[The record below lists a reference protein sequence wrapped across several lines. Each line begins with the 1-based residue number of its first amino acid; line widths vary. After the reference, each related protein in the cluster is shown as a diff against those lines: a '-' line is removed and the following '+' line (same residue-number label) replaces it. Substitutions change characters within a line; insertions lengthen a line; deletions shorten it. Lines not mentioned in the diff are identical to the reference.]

1 MEIQPDESHA
11 LKGTFASTKLQKDLW
26 WTSSLD
32 TLREMQS
39 SGTIGSS
46 THMAYPYGDLD
57 GEDEGGQASSSL
69 AVSKRW
75 ISAAKLLQSDLA
87 TLAQREGG

>member
-46 THMAYPYGDLD
+46 THMAYPYGGRSDIPVFQIWM
-57 GEDEGGQASSSL
+57 EKMKE
-69 AVSKRW
+69 VKRPP
-75 ISAAKLLQSDLA
+75 L
-87 TLAQREGG
+87 